1 VFDGAPEIKS
11 TIKSNSNSGSLRI
24 VGTCCYSVVS
34 VAIAI
39 AGKSAPAVFRA
50 EIPLLKNF

>member
-1 VFDGAPEIKS
+1 VFDGAPQIKGK
-11 TIKSNSNSGSLRI
+11 INSGSLRI